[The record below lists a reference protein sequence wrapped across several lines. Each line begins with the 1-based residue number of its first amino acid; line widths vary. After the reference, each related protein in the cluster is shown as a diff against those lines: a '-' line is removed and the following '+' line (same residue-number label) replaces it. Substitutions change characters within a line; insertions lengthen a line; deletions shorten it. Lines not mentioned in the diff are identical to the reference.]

1 MNLLEAIHT
10 PQDVKI
16 LNRSQLKEL
25 AKEIRQTLVDVTA
38 INGGH
43 LASNLG
49 VVELIIALHRV
60 FDSPHD
66 RFIFDVSHQIYTH
79 KLLTGRNDAKFR
91 QIRMSGGYSGFSD
104 PTESKH
110 DAFVAGHA
118 GTALSVALGFAY
130 ARDRISSRED
140 SHVIAILGDGSLT
153 CGMTLEALN
162 NLVTTTKRLI
172 VVVNDNEFSIDR
184 NVGAISIYLNKILI
198 SGLYRVVSSATKK
211 MLGDGKFGK
220 AVVRGIRGLKRAI
233 KSIILPTS
241 YFEYYGLRYFG
252 PIDGH
257 DISKLEEIL
266 EFCKFSKV
274 PVLVHV
280 KTVKGYGYG
289 DAAHFPEKF
298 HGMEPERVYDVT
310 TSQPDTISYGEVLGK
325 ELAKLAQ
332 KDKTIVGVVAA
343 MARGTGLSY
352 LRDHC
357 PDQYI
362 DVGIAEEHAV
372 TFSAALAKCGMRPVC
387 AIYSTFLQRAF
398 DQVLHDVCSQNLPV
412 VFCLDRAGIAAHDG
426 MTHHGIFDLSYLR
439 LIPNAVILQPKDV
452 QEFINALYS
461 AFQWRYPVFI
471 RYPKSCKQNVD
482 LDTIGFSQYL
492 PFGKAEKIIEGQ
504 QVCFLALGNMVDLAN
519 EVCQELK
526 NFGIKGGIVNVIFVK
541 PLDGEILK
549 DIAKNY
555 ELIVT
560 LEDNVLIGGLGSAI
574 LEFYNDNG
582 IKINVLRYGWPDE
595 FIKHG
600 TSFDVLRMKHGLSAA
615 NIVDKVLSTLNTH
628 IS

>member
-1 MNLLEAIHT
+1 MNLLHTIHS
-10 PQDVKI
+10 PRDVKV
-16 LNRSQLKEL
+16 LKRNQLKEL

-49 VVELIIALHRV
+49 IVELTIALHRV
-60 FDSPHD
+60 FDSPRD
-66 RFIFDVSHQIYTH
+66 RFIFDVSHQTYVH
-79 KLLTGRNDAKFR
+79 KLLTGRNDARFR
-91 QIRMSGGYSGFSD
+91 QIRMGGGYSGFSD
-104 PTESKH
+104 PTESEH

-130 ARDRISSRED
+130 ARDRIGSRRG
-140 SHVIAILGDGSLT
+140 SHVVAILGDGSLT

-162 NLVTTTKRLI
+162 NLVTATKRLV

-198 SGLYRVVSSATKK
+198 SGLYRTVSDATKK
-211 MLGDGKFGK
+211 MLGSGKFGK
-220 AVVRGIRGLKRAI
+220 AVLRGIRRLKRAI

-274 PVLVHV
+274 PVLLHV
-280 KTVKGYGYG
+280 KTVKGYGCG
-289 DAAHFPEKF
+289 DAIHFPEKF
-298 HGMEPERVYDVT
+298 HGIEPGRVYDAT
-310 TSQPDTISYGEVLGK
+310 SSQPDTISYGEILGK
-325 ELAKLAQ
+325 ELAKLAR
-332 KDKTIVGVVAA
+332 KDRTIIGVVAA

-357 PDQYI
+357 PDQYV

-398 DQVLHDVCSQNLPV
+398 DQVLHDVCLQNLPV
-412 VFCLDRAGIAAHDG
+412 IFCLDRAGIALHDG

-439 LIPNAVILQPKDV
+439 LIPNAVILQPKDG
-452 QEFINALYS
+452 QEFINALHS
-461 AFQWRYPVFI
+461 AFQWHCPVFLRYP
-471 RYPKSCKQNVD
+471 RSCDRNVD
-482 LDTIGFSQYL
+482 LNTVKFSQYL
-492 PFGKAEKIIEGQ
+492 PFGKAEKITEGRR
-504 QVCFLALGNMVDLAN
+504 VCFLTLGNMLGLAN
-519 EVCQELK
+519 EVCQRLK
-526 NFGIKGGIVNVIFVK
+526 NFGIQGGIVNMIFVK
-541 PLDGEILK
+541 PLDEEILR

-555 ELIVT
+555 ELVVT
-560 LEDNVLIGGLGSAI
+560 LEDNVLIGGFGSAI
-574 LEFYNDNG
+574 LEFYNDRG

-595 FIKHG
+595 FIAHG
-600 TSFDVLRMKHGLSAA
+600 TSLDVLRVEHGLSEA
-615 NIVDKVLSTLNTH
+615 NIMDKVLSILNIHT
-628 IS
+628 S